1 MEAESVSVYKVHF
14 TWKKKEISLTA
25 RSLDMTHP
33 YFVSI
38 KDLLFSKK
46 KKLIIDPTEDEIRN
60 RFGEVEHIMIPFQ
73 SVTFIEEYSDEE
85 TMDKARPFTII
96 EQDFKKSEKN

>member
-1 MEAESVSVYKVHF
+1 MSVYKVHF

-38 KDLLFSKK
+38 KDLIFSDKK
-46 KKLIIDPTEDEIRN
+46 NLIIDPTEDDIRN

-73 SVTFIEEYSDEE
+73 SVTFIEEFTNEE
-85 TMDKARPFTII
+85 SMEKTRPFTII
-96 EQDFKKSEKN
+96 EQDFKKSEEK

>member
-1 MEAESVSVYKVHF
+1 MSVYKVHF

-38 KDLLFSKK
+38 KDLIFSNK
-46 KKLIIDPTEDEIRN
+46 KKLIIDPTEDEVKN

-85 TMDKARPFTII
+85 KLENVRPFKLVDQ
-96 EQDFKKSEKN
+96 EKKLSEEGHDR